1 MGSIGDNSS
10 GGHYGYRM
18 SKAALNAAG
27 VSLAYDLKARGVAVV
42 MLHPGA
48 VRTEMTHGHGMI
60 EVDEAVRG
68 LLRRIDELR
77 LENTGRF
84 LHQNGEVLPW

>member
-1 MGSIGDNSS
+1 
-10 GGHYGYRM
+10 
-18 SKAALNAAG
+18 
-27 VSLAYDLKARGVAVV
+27 

-48 VRTEMTHGHGMI
+48 VRTGLSGGLGMI
-60 EVDEAVRG
+60 EAEESARG

-77 LENTGRF
+77 LETTGRF